1 MAGLGARDSLRLE
14 AGLCLYGND
23 IDQTT
28 LPPSAVLLF
37 TVPKKRRADGN
48 FPGCAEIIKQQKEKP
63 LTKRVGLVFEA
74 GKAAPRQVNNTFSWS
89 SYRQHPASVGVNSHV
104 TNVKFRSFAL
114 IFNSK
119 FGHKL
124 YSFLKNGIVEF

>member
-1 MAGLGARDSLRLE
+1 MVNFILVENLVEILLKNEARMAGLGARDSLRLE

-74 GKAAPRQVNNTFSWS
+74 GKAAPRQVKLKIIL
-89 SYRQHPASVGVNSHV
+89 
-104 TNVKFRSFAL
+104 VKLRTIKS
-114 IFNSK
+114 
-119 FGHKL
+119 
-124 YSFLKNGIVEF
+124 

>member
-23 IDQTT
+23 IDQKT

-74 GKAAPRQVNNTFSWS
+74 GKAAPRQVNNPGKTQVKKTKN
-89 SYRQHPASVGVNSHV
+89 YKNVNSHAGEWSV
-104 TNVKFRSFAL
+104 
-114 IFNSK
+114 
-119 FGHKL
+119 
-124 YSFLKNGIVEF
+124 

>member
-23 IDQTT
+23 IDQNT

-48 FPGCAEIIKQQKEKP
+48 FPGCAHIIQQQKEKP
-63 LTKRVGLVFEA
+63 EKKRVGLIFEA
-74 GKAAPRQVNNTFSWS
+74 GKSAPRQVIILITNINIS
-89 SYRQHPASVGVNSHV
+89 PGASLAQKWAKLSFYHS
-104 TNVKFRSFAL
+104 FRR
-114 IFNSK
+114 ITR
-119 FGHKL
+119 
-124 YSFLKNGIVEF
+124 